1 MFIIFALLKFELYL
15 LQPMTQ
21 KQKNQ
26 GNINLANMLE
36 LFVQENSQGE
46 EADDNME
53 VTASEGSIEEEASN
67 TDEPITNEDI
77 GEMMGAMMLDPEINF
92 AAICNDPKFKKVLNK
107 TIKGVTEML
116 AGAGKVVKDL
126 PEEGLTVETGL
137 SAVAEAMTRNANR
150 SSSHEFTEYIIHED
164 KQMALDIMKKMYDG
178 LSGLKVVWLT
188 SFFIEIGWLVEP
200 SSTSILDTFNV
211 KKFTKQLYSTHK
223 SVAIPAA
230 DRKAF
235 TACLNNHIA
244 SYKQGN

>member
-1 MFIIFALLKFELYL
+1 
-15 LQPMTQ
+15 MTQ

-36 LFVQENSQGE
+36 LFVLENSQSE

-53 VTASEGSIEEEASN
+53 VTDSDVTSDEETSD

-77 GEMMGAMMLDPEINF
+77 GEMMGAMMLDPDINF

-107 TIKGVTEML
+107 TIKGVSEML
-116 AGAGKVVKDL
+116 AGATKVVKDL

-137 SAVAEAMTRNANR
+137 TAVAEAMRKNATRA
-150 SSSHEFTEYIIHED
+150 SSHEFTEYIIHED

-188 SFFIEIGWLVEP
+188 SFFIEIGWIVEP

>member
-1 MFIIFALLKFELYL
+1 MLSGATKAV
-15 LQPMTQ
+15 
-21 KQKNQ
+21 KN
-26 GNINLANMLE
+26 
-36 LFVQENSQGE
+36 
-46 EADDNME
+46 
-53 VTASEGSIEEEASN
+53 
-67 TDEPITNEDI
+67 
-77 GEMMGAMMLDPEINF
+77 
-92 AAICNDPKFKKVLNK
+92 
-107 TIKGVTEML
+107 
-116 AGAGKVVKDL
+116 L
-126 PEEGLTVETGL
+126 PEEGLTVESGL
-137 SAVAEAMTRNANR
+137 AMVADIMEKSSTR

-188 SFFIEIGWLVEP
+188 SFFIETGWIVEP

>member
-1 MFIIFALLKFELYL
+1 
-15 LQPMTQ
+15 MTQ
-21 KQKNQ
+21 NQKNQ
-26 GNINLANMLE
+26 GNIDLANMLK
-36 LFVQENSQGE
+36 LFVQENSKSE
-46 EADDNME
+46 VTDDNME
-53 VTASEGSIEEEASN
+53 VTDSDVTSKEETN
-67 TDEPITNEDI
+67 DTDEPITNEDI

-92 AAICNDPKFKKVLNK
+92 AAICNDSKFKKVLNK

-116 AGAGKVVKDL
+116 AGASKVVKDL

-137 SAVAEAMTRNANR
+137 SAVAEAMRKNANR
-150 SSSHEFTEYIIHED
+150 SSSHEFIEYIIHED

-188 SFFIEIGWLVEP
+188 SFFIETGWIVEP

-235 TACLNNHIA
+235 TACLNNHID

>member
-1 MFIIFALLKFELYL
+1 
-15 LQPMTQ
+15 MTQ

-26 GNINLANMLE
+26 GNIDLANMLK
-36 LFVQENSQGE
+36 LFVQENSQSE
-46 EADDNME
+46 VADDNKE
-53 VTASEGSIEEEASN
+53 VTASDVTSEEETSD

-107 TIKGVTEML
+107 AIKGVTEML
-116 AGAGKVVKDL
+116 AGASKVVKDL

-137 SAVAEAMTRNANR
+137 SAVAEAMTKNATR

-188 SFFIEIGWLVEP
+188 SFFIEIGWIVEP

-223 SVAIPAA
+223 SVAIPDA

-244 SYKQGN
+244 SYKHGN